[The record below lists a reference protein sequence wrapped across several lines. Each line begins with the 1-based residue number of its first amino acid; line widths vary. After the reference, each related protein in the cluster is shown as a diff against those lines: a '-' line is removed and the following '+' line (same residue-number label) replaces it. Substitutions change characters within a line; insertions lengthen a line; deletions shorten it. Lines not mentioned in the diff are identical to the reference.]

1 MFRTYWNE
9 YKLWI
14 KQQWKSAWFVLRDAI
29 IIFISALYTWIYSI
43 LGSVFM
49 GLWKLVL
56 SPMIEYIKQ
65 KFIDW
70 FERI

>member
-9 YKLWI
+9 YRLWI
-14 KQQWKSAWFVLRDAI
+14 KQQWESAWILLKEAI
-29 IIFISALYTWIYSI
+29 ITFIIALFAWIYSI

-70 FERI
+70 FKKI